1 MNITRYNNPTS
12 TNKNDSLFVI
22 EQGGQ
27 KIVFTI
33 NELYDLAYTLQEYI
47 NNGVFIHFSNEAEH
61 EEV

>member
-1 MNITRYNNPTS
+1 MN

-47 NNGVFIHFSNEAEH
+47 NNGVFMHFSNEVEH

>member
-33 NELYDLAYTLQEYI
+33 NECKDK
-47 NNGVFIHFSNEAEH
+47 
-61 EEV
+61 